1 MIYNAGT
8 ISFSGNTVTGN
19 GTSFTAPASQIRI
32 GQTLL
37 IASNPVQ
44 LVQITAI
51 NSATSLTVTPA
62 AAPAVSGQ
70 KYAILVTDSLS
81 VAGLAQSVSELN
93 QEYEEK
99 SGAWEAF
106 ARPTANQRITVTIN
120 GVSMRIPSMGSLEA
134 SIGSMAKKGVNKDI
148 TSLEGL
154 TTPLSIAQGGT
165 GSKTGADALAALG
178 ALPAAGASGLKAKY
192 KFNAA
197 GSNVG
202 IVFTETPAGGYG
214 GVFTGWDTIPLSFNT
229 NVTGNGQFNP
239 HIVHRYVYPGVAAG
253 AFFTGTAMGTSEQS
267 YVMGH
272 VSDGG
277 SLTSN
282 FAFNKNGSAY
292 ANAGSWVNASDIR
305 IKRDVNRIEDPLEKM
320 RAIRGVTWYRKDS
333 GNFGIGFIAQEVQ
346 EVFPEAVTTNG
357 FSMFMPDG
365 SEIEKVLF
373 PDTAGVSAAL
383 HHEAILAL
391 MDKNDEL
398 KRGISALREELE
410 ALKGKIAENSTSDI
424 DIINQFPS

>member
-1 MIYNAGT
+1 MIYTTGT
-8 ISFSGNTVTGN
+8 LAANGNTLTGT
-19 GTSFTAPASQIRI
+19 GTSWTAAGSLIRNGCTVI
-32 GQTLL
+32 VFST
-37 IASNPVQ
+37 PVQ
-44 LVQITAI
+44 TFQITSI
-51 NSATSLTVTPA
+51 DSATQLTVTPA
-62 AAPAVSGQ
+62 ASPAIAAGQ
-70 KYAILVTDSLS
+70 RYAILVSDSLS
-81 VAGLAQSVSELN
+81 VDGLAQDIAETFGMYQRYMGGFADVM
-93 QEYEEK
+93 
-99 SGAWEAF
+99 SGAGDV
-106 ARPTANQRITVTIN
+106 TITIN
-120 GVSMRIPSMGSLEA
+120 GNQVTVPGQKSL
-134 SIGSMAKKGVNKDI
+134 AKKGINKDI

-165 GSKTGADALAALG
+165 GVKTAAEALAAIG
-178 ALPAAGASGLKAKY
+178 ALPAAGATGLKVKY

-197 GSNVG
+197 GGNVG
-202 IVFTETPAGGYG
+202 FSFTETPAGGYG
-214 GVFTGWDTIPLSFNT
+214 GVFNGWDTIPLSFNT

-253 AFFTGTAMGTSEQS
+253 AFFTGVAMGTNEQS

-272 VSDGG
+272 TSDGG

-282 FAFNKNGSAY
+282 FAFNRSGSAY

-320 RAIRGVTWYRKDS
+320 KAIRGVTWYRKDS

-373 PDTAGVSAAL
+373 PDTAGVAAAL
-383 HHEAILAL
+383 HHEAILVL
-391 MDKNDEL
+391 MAKNEEL
-398 KRGISALREELE
+398 TREFSALSSELE
-410 ALKGKIAENSTSDI
+410 ALKRQIPGS
-424 DIINQFPS
+424 